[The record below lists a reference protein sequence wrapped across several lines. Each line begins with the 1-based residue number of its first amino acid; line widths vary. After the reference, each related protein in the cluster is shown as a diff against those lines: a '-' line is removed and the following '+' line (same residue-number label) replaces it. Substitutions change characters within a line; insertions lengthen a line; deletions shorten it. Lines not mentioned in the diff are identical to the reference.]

1 MTLTDRPVRIP
12 VRQLGATDGQDSQK
26 AQSVSAAADAPAEAA
41 PANGAAAAGE
51 ARRDETSRAG
61 PQIDWKDRALR
72 LQAEMQTYRQR
83 QQRWAQ
89 EQVREEKAE
98 LLTRFLEVVDNLE
111 QALKHIDP
119 NDAAHQGV
127 RMAYDGLLR
136 MLIREDVERIFAKGR
151 VFDPDVHEA
160 VAVVPAPPGHGDDM
174 RVVEVM
180 TPGYRYKD
188 RVLR

>member
-1 MTLTDRPVRIP
+1 MTLSDKPVRIP
-12 VRQLGATDGQDSQK
+12 IRQLGATDGKPSR
-26 AQSVSAAADAPAEAA
+26 QSRADD
-41 PANGAAAAGE
+41 GKQTAAGAS
-51 ARRDETSRAG
+51 ARRDETARQQ
-61 PQIDWKDRALR
+61 PEIDWHDKALR

-89 EQVREEKAE
+89 DKVLEEKAQ
-98 LLTRFLEVVDNLE
+98 LLTRFLEVADNLE

-119 NDAAHQGV
+119 DDPAHQGV

-151 VFDPDVHEA
+151 EFDPDVHEA
-160 VAVVPAPPGHGDDM
+160 VAVVPAAPNQRDEL

-188 RVLR
+188 RVLRPAKVVVAK